1 MDIVEEKQPALG
13 PAGHRSVNSLAT
25 TVAIV
30 QETLHR
36 SDSSLSQKQVSK
48 ADTETSFCHPAA
60 ACHYWEPLKLQPA
73 ASADQPI
80 YSHYSHLYS
89 IQLHTNVKRKKKHFY
104 DGHFLK
110 LLNKLPGGSS
120 AHKNNMIKNLIL
132 S

>member
-73 ASADQPI
+73 ASADHPI

-89 IQLHTNVKRKKKHFY
+89 IQLHTNVKRKKHFY
-104 DGHFLK
+104 DGHFFK